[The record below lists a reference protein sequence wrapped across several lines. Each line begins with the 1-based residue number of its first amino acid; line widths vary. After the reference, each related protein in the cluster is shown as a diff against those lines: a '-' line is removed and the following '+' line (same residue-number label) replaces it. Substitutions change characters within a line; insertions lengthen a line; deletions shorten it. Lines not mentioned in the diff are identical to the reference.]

1 MHRFILRN
9 KHIRNKTIVF
19 NEEQSHKISKVL
31 RMAVGDIVEVFDNS
45 GWVYEVELF
54 KLTNEIALG
63 KIVSQ
68 KLIEKTSHIT
78 LFQSL
83 IKLTKI
89 DFIIEKSVE
98 LGVDKIVFFRSEY
111 SQINTKWIHHK
122 HLSRWQRIAES
133 AAEQS
138 GRVFVPQIMVDVR
151 KFDDIMS
158 ESADT
163 GAFILDPDGEVLSSK
178 LLKHSLHICF
188 FVGPEGGF
196 SHQEI
201 NIAEKLGIRKIK
213 LSNNILRSETASL
226 AFLSQIF
233 LFIN

>member
-9 KHIRNKTIVF
+9 KQIRNKTIVF
-19 NEEQSHKISKVL
+19 DEEQSHKIRKVL
-31 RMAVGDIVEVFDNS
+31 RMTIGDIVEVFDNS

-54 KLTNEIALG
+54 KLTNEFTLG

-68 KLIEKTSHIT
+68 KLFERNAHIT

-83 IKLTKI
+83 IKLPKI

-98 LGVDKIVFFRSEY
+98 FGADKIVFFQSAY
-111 SQINTKWIHHK
+111 SQINTKWIYRK

-138 GRVFVPQIMVDVR
+138 GRVFVPQIIVDVR
-151 KFDDIMS
+151 SFDDIIA
-158 ESADT
+158 ESADSD
-163 GAFILDPDGEVLSSK
+163 AFILHPDGEILSSK
-178 LLKHSLHICF
+178 LLNHSHPIRF

-201 NIAEKLGIRKIK
+201 NTAEKLGIRKIK

-226 AFLSQIF
+226 AFLSQLA
-233 LFIN
+233 LFMN

>member
-9 KHIRNKTIVF
+9 KQIRNKTIVF
-19 NEEQSHKISKVL
+19 DEEQSHKIRKVL
-31 RMAVGDIVEVFDNS
+31 RMTIGDIVEVFDNN

-54 KLTNEIALG
+54 RVTNEVTLG

-68 KLIEKTSHIT
+68 KLFEKASSIT

-83 IKLTKI
+83 MKLPKI

-98 LGVDKIVFFRSEY
+98 LGVDKIVFFHSAY
-111 SQINTKWIHHK
+111 SQVSTKWIYHK

-138 GRVFVPQIMVDVR
+138 GRVFVPQILVDDR
-151 KFDDIMS
+151 NFDDIIA
-158 ESADT
+158 ESAETD
-163 GAFILDPDGEVLSSK
+163 AFILDPHGQVLSSE
-178 LLKHSLHICF
+178 LLKRPQHICF

-196 SHQEI
+196 SYQEI
-201 NIAEKLGIRKIK
+201 NTAEKFGIRKIK

-226 AFLSQIF
+226 AFLAQLS